1 MRWRRLPEDGIR
13 FSPPSPR
20 SGGASSI
27 IGGRVEVCLR
37 RISRDSVG
45 VCLRWIHVDPVF
57 VRLCSCVYMLD
68 SIFVLLKFT
77 LFIEFAEWPCPGHSA
92 IAGQKDANLHLLGR
106 TDLWPN
112 AGHCFLLLFW
122 EVPGTVLCFAGPAK
136 QTWMMSSRVGQ
147 AQMPHPSFQSREFQ

>member
-1 MRWRRLPEDGIR
+1 MAPLLLMRLVSSKGAGSCISGGSRGIR
-13 FSPPSPR
+13 LVLVF
-20 SGGASSI
+20 GGP
-27 IGGRVEVCLR
+27 GGIQSLFCLR
-37 RISRDSVG
+37 
-45 VCLRWIHVDPVF
+45 
-57 VRLCSCVYMLD
+57 SCVYMLD

-92 IAGQKDANLHLLGR
+92 IAGQKDANRHLLGR